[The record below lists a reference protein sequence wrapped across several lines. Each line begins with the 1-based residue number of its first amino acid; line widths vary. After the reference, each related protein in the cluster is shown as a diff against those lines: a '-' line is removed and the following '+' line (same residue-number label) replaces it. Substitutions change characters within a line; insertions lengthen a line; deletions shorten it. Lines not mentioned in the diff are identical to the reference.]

1 MALCNITGTIYL
13 PSGELARSA
22 RVIFSRA
29 DKSVRAE
36 YLGAVIPDDTITQT
50 NSAGEIDVSLLTGRY
65 VLFTGKY
72 SGGAVVPDADTADIS
87 DILTIVTPDI
97 PVPAWLAQALAARD
111 AAVAAADRAE
121 AAADEAVAAGDAAV
135 AAGDAAFVNAD
146 VYPDIATGRAAVAD
160 GEQFQVLTGAEYVRY
175 RRDSSTTQTEVGRY
189 PTSAAVNGKADITL
203 ATPSYPSRAAAET
216 GTPGLPTSVTQILVR
231 EGTALVVRSRTA
243 FSDDPLF
250 PSGARWGVVQRQ
262 DSATLLSRIAL
273 PLGAVGGTGDAVT
286 AEIPAALVLLGQ
298 GDVAD
303 GQEVIYTPTA
313 TNAAA
318 NPTVRVNRPAAG
330 TIAAATGTLRGV
342 RGADG
347 QTWPANGFVT
357 GRSYTLRRVG
367 SAYRVVQGDVTVA
380 EIAATLNSARNGVRQ
395 TLVYL
400 DVATGT
406 ANEIVLAS
414 PPNVDWYSP
423 VGGNLFAFRAATDNT
438 GPVTFTIEGITRS
451 LRRSDNSVLQAGD
464 LLTGHVYQV
473 LITGTSS
480 GRLFGEITREEITRI
495 YDLIA
500 DETEGV
506 LSSEYPEST
515 DAGLVVVDE
524 AGGVLMDVRE
534 GMRIAGRDETVQ
546 ESLRKVEWRGV
557 RSEALPLAVN
567 AVAIYD
573 FTDESAKYVQAGAA
587 LRGGNGAPIPAWQL
601 PIKTEIGKNWLA
613 SATVRLLRD
622 HPRISA
628 DPFFLANKTEESFV
642 HPYVSYFPLRFMGYE
657 YLMVVNPYP
666 QSNPLLENPVLY
678 GSHDMQNWDLLTHI
692 PQPMAWGEDYDPSAS
707 NTYLSDPS
715 MAYNPTSRE
724 LIVTW
729 RRHMRNGVLDS
740 DGDTHRIEA
749 VTTMDGLQWS
759 SPVKIMGSN
768 TNLGETSIVSPTYVF
783 NPASG
788 LWYCYACRDPEWQ
801 VMTKRDLFDP
811 DEEWSTPV
819 NIGINGWHGEA
830 RVIGGRVW
838 FFPQSTTQWHTRI
851 YWSDP
856 NDWTV
861 FTRIDSGTGIIDAS
875 DWATGV
881 GGGKAWTYKNSFVPH
896 IYPDGTI
903 SLKIIFQ
910 CKRPANEWWLFKLE
924 TPRLPY
930 TDSE

>member
-1 MALCNITGTIYL
+1 MAICTVTGAVYF
-13 PSGELARSA
+13 PSGELARS
-22 RVIFSRA
+22 VTIKFSRV
-29 DKSVRAE
+29 DKSVNAE
-36 YLGAVIPDDTITQT
+36 YLGAVVP
-50 NSAGEIDVSLLTGRY
+50 ADVYVKTDRLGQVDFQILTGKY
-65 VLFTGKY
+65 IMAVGEY
-72 SGGAVVPDADTADIS
+72 SGGAVVPEELTANVA
-87 DILTIVTPDI
+87 DILTIA
-97 PVPAWLAQALAARD
+97 VPGEPLPIWLAQALAARD

-121 AAADEAVAAGDAAV
+121 AAADEAV

-160 GEQFQVLTGAEYVRY
+160 GEQFQVLTGAEFVRY

-231 EGTALVVRSRTA
+231 EGTALVIRSRTA
-243 FSDDPLF
+243 FADDPLF

-262 DSATLLSRIAL
+262 DTGEARLGRVWHTTVTNLAELTPPIGVDQISIATNSEHIVYRRLANAPASPNPATQGQTLDGLWWQLAFRS
-273 PLGAVGGTGDAVT
+273 GDIQGSTRNFVT
-286 AEIPAALVLLGQ
+286 AAVRQ
-298 GDVAD
+298 GIVYMD
-303 GQEVIYTPTA
+303 
-313 TNAAA
+313 
-318 NPTVRVNRPAAG
+318 AAG
-330 TIAAATGTLRGV
+330 
-342 RGADG
+342 
-347 QTWPANGFVT
+347 
-357 GRSYTLRRVG
+357 
-367 SAYRVVQGDVTVA
+367 
-380 EIAATLNSARNGVRQ
+380 
-395 TLVYL
+395 
-400 DVATGT
+400 GT

-473 LITGTSS
+473 LITGTSA

-613 SATVRLLRD
+613 SATVQLLRD

-628 DPFFLANKTEESFV
+628 DPFFLENQTEESFV

-692 PQPMAWGEDYDPSAS
+692 PQPMAWGEDYDSSAS

-768 TNLGETSIVSPTYVF
+768 TNLRETSIVSPTYVF

-811 DEEWSTPV
+811 DEEWSAPV